1 VLANAIDLQVPEGV
15 DTETHM
21 KSMLMSQPQFEKL
34 LVSLGVEVPM
44 KPSPSKKD
52 ANGNPVMI
60 PALAKTDAGMAEL
73 MESDD
78 WRVQVAATTRLGTKS
93 TQLETRLETFIRV
106 AEALGGRLP
115 VPLNYCGA
123 IVTWRMSGAMKM
135 NMQNMTRVDPDSPKP
150 TDAMRYALEAPPG
163 HKVGVVDSSNIE
175 MRVAHTMAG
184 EEETLRLLK
193 EGKDLYAWFAEKIF
207 GYPINKKQHPV
218 ERFVGKVAMLSL
230 QYGSSWRTF
239 QAMVRVQSKGK
250 IRLSDDEAKR
260 IVALWRETFPK
271 IAGWDDGIW
280 VACDVA
286 LTAMSTGE
294 NKVLDSFGLC
304 TTGKDLLRTP
314 GGHWLAYPKL
324 RKEKDSDGRMGWVY
338 GEGRNKRRIYGAQLF
353 ENICQHLSRLIVMEQ
368 TLELDAIEP
377 VVLSCHDEAVVLP
390 EDSRAEW
397 VMERALEIF
406 SKAPDWWPDLPL
418 AAEGD
423 LGPSYGHAK

>member
-1 VLANAIDLQVPEGV
+1 V
-15 DTETHM
+15 
-21 KSMLMSQPQFEKL
+21 
-34 LVSLGVEVPM
+34 
-44 KPSPSKKD
+44 
-52 ANGNPVMI
+52 NP
-60 PALAKTDAGMAEL
+60 DE
-73 MESDD
+73 
-78 WRVQVAATTRLGTKS
+78 
-93 TQLETRLETFIRV
+93 
-106 AEALGGRLP
+106 
-115 VPLNYCGA
+115 
-123 IVTWRMSGAMKM
+123 
-135 NMQNMTRVDPDSPKP
+135 PKP

-184 EEETLRLLK
+184 EEETLKLLK

-207 GYPINKKQHPV
+207 GYPINKKEHPV

-239 QAMVRVQSKGK
+239 QAMVRVQSKSR

-260 IVALWRETFPK
+260 IVKLWRDTFPK

-324 RKEKDSDGRMGWVY
+324 RKEKDSSGQMGWVY
-338 GEGRNKRRIYGAQLF
+338 GDGRNKRRIYAAQLF

-377 VVLSCHDEAVVLP
+377 VVLSCHDEAVFLP

-397 VMERALEIF
+397 VLERALEIF
-406 SKAPDWWPDLPL
+406 SKAPSWWPDLPL

-423 LGPSYGHAK
+423 LGPSYGAVK